1 MAKKANTEDVVRAL
15 IQPVAEGLGLKL
27 WDVRFV
33 KEGSEHYLR
42 VTIDKEGGIFIED
55 CEKMSRA
62 IDPLLDEADPIS
74 VAYFLEVS
82 SPGLGRP
89 LTRPEHF
96 EAMMGQEVR
105 VRTIRPID
113 DKRDFV
119 GILTAYDGAVTITA
133 DGTEHRF
140 EKGEIS
146 AVKLNDDADLF

>member
-1 MAKKANTEDVVRAL
+1 MAKKANTEEVVRAL

-42 VTIDKEGGIFIED
+42 VTIDKEDGIFIQD
-55 CEKMSRA
+55 CENMSRA

-105 VRTIRPID
+105 VHTIRPID

>member
-1 MAKKANTEDVVRAL
+1 MAKKANTEEVVRAV
-15 IQPVAEGLGLKL
+15 IQPAADSLGLKL

-55 CEKMSRA
+55 CENMSRA
-62 IDPLLDEADPIS
+62 IDPLLDEADPIA
-74 VAYFLEVS
+74 VPYFLEVS

-96 EAMMGQEVR
+96 EAMMGEEVK
-105 VRTIRPID
+105 VHTIRPID
-113 DKRDFV
+113 GQRDFI
-119 GILTAYDGAVTITA
+119 GILSAFDGGVTISV
-133 DGTEHRF
+133 DGNLRRF

-146 AVKLNDDADLF
+146 GVKLNDDADLF